1 MGNDYENIQ
10 RIYEEGYR
18 GLSMQ
23 PLVNPKYQSIHAAPG
38 YSIRRGTL
46 PYPGKEDAYE
56 LGVAGNYQVGTAVAV
71 DEEKPTDVE
80 KAEIINL
87 DVLKIVEEFIKEAE
101 EDGKPYTVI
110 QLAKLKEHIISLS
123 Q

>member
-1 MGNDYENIQ
+1 VGNDYENIQ